1 MGGGLGDYRRKS
13 TIPWF
18 ASRTQ
23 VGATTVA
30 VHRRK
35 SISIFRRPP
44 ACPVADASAPPSALR
59 PATPF
64 PQRCANVSPRERINP
79 RGVNSAGRAV
89 LVCLA
94 TAACLVAS
102 AFGAFRSEKL
112 AALDGAVTAA
122 VGANKLPGGV
132 LWLEHQGEAYHRAYG
147 ARALV
152 PAPES
157 ATEDT
162 IYDAASLT
170 KILATTP
177 AILQLVERGKLELDA
192 PVARTL
198 PAFAQ
203 HGKAAVTVRQLLTHT
218 SGLRASLAAEPPWSG
233 AAAAIERACAEPL
246 RTLPGSTFLYSDIN
260 FIVLGE
266 LVRLA
271 SGCPLDDYAAR
282 EIFAPLNMSDTGFRP
297 AEAKWPRIAPTE
309 LVDGKILRGVVHDP
323 TARRMD
329 GVAGHAG
336 VFTTAADLARF
347 CRMVLGGGQ
356 LEGARVLSP
365 ASVAEM
371 TRVQIDGSDRRGLG
385 WDIDSR
391 YSGPRG
397 RWFPAG
403 PTFGHTGWT
412 GGSVWIDPAAR
423 AFVIFLGNRVHP
435 DGKGDVIALRAMLG
449 TLAAEAIGRDAGAVM
464 NGIDVLVRENFVRLR
479 GLKVGL
485 ITNQSGRD
493 RQGRSTIDLLHDA
506 PGVQLV
512 ALFSP
517 EHGIRG
523 MADSHVGDT
532 VDEKTGLPIHSLY
545 GSVARRSAD
554 QSAAD
559 YDLAVIHAWAPH
571 AEHLQGIDALVF
583 DIQDVGARFYTYA
596 STLGAA
602 LEVAGRE
609 KKKFFVLDRVNP
621 ITGLA
626 VEGPVQTRHPSFVG
640 FHPLPVRHGMTL
652 GELARLFNAER
663 GFGVDLT
670 VVPCEMWNR
679 EVWLD
684 ATGLPW
690 INPSPSMRS
699 LNAAALYPGLCLL
712 EGTSLSMARGTLR
725 PFEQVGAPF
734 VDGAELAA
742 AMNAAALIGVRF
754 EAVRFTPQTGFYPGP
769 AASLKYRD
777 QECGGVRVILTDRER
792 CAVVDIGIELARVLQ
807 RLYPTQFKVDDM
819 AKLLGHEETLQ
830 ALRAGESRAR
840 IKARWAA
847 GLAGFETRRQPFLLY
862 KNGPRS
868 PALPK

>member
-1 MGGGLGDYRRKS
+1 MN
-13 TIPWF
+13 PC
-18 ASRTQ
+18 
-23 VGATTVA
+23 GA
-30 VHRRK
+30 
-35 SISIFRRPP
+35 
-44 ACPVADASAPPSALR
+44 
-59 PATPF
+59 
-64 PQRCANVSPRERINP
+64 
-79 RGVNSAGRAV
+79 NSAGRAV
-89 LVCLA
+89 LA
-94 TAACLVAS
+94 GFAAAACLVAS
-102 AFGAFRSEKL
+102 AVGAFRPEKL
-112 AALDGAVTAA
+112 TALDAA
-122 VGANKLPGGV
+122 IAEAISAGKLPGGV
-132 LWLEHQGEAYHRAYG
+132 LWLEQEGAMYRRAYG
-147 ARALV
+147 QRALV
-152 PAPES
+152 PVPES

-177 AILQLVERGKLELDA
+177 AILQLVERGQLDLDA

-203 HGKAAVTVRQLLTHT
+203 GGKDKVTVRQLLTHT
-218 SGLRASLAAEPPWSG
+218 SGLRASLAVEPAWAGST
-233 AAAAIERACAEPL
+233 AAIELACAEPL
-246 RTLPGSTFLYSDIN
+246 RNLPGSTFLYSDIN

-271 SGCPLDDYAAR
+271 SGHPLDDYAAR
-282 EIFAPLNMSDTGFRP
+282 EIFAPLKMADTGFRP
-297 AEAKWPRIAPTE
+297 SPEKLARIAPTE
-309 LVDGKILRGVVHDP
+309 RVDGKMLRGIVHDP
-323 TARRMD
+323 TARRMG

-347 CRMVLGGGQ
+347 CRMMLGGGQ
-356 LEGARVLSP
+356 LDGVRVLSS

-371 TRVQIDGSDRRGLG
+371 TRVQTEGSDRRGLG

-403 PTFGHTGWT
+403 STFGHTGWT
-412 GGSVWIDPAAR
+412 GGSAWIDPAAH

-435 DGKGDVIALRAMLG
+435 DGKGDVIALRATLG
-449 TLAAEAIGRDAGAVM
+449 TLAAEALGRDAGAVL
-464 NGIDVLVRENFVRLR
+464 NGIDVLVRENFAPLR

-493 RQGRSTIDLLHDA
+493 RQGRSTIDLLHAA

-523 MADSHVGDT
+523 MADQHVGDS

-545 GSVARRSAD
+545 GSVARRGAD

-559 YDLAVIHAWAPH
+559 YDLAVIQAWAPRP
-571 AEHLQGIDALVF
+571 EHLQGIDALIF

-621 ITGLA
+621 IGGSA
-626 VEGPVQTRHPSFVG
+626 VEGPVQTRHSSFVG

-670 VVPCEMWNR
+670 VVPCENWTR
-679 EVWLD
+679 ETWFDV
-684 ATGLPW
+684 TGLPW

-699 LNAAALYPGLCLL
+699 LTAAALYPGLCLL

-725 PFEQVGAPF
+725 PFEQVGAPY
-734 VDGAELAA
+734 VDGGQLAA
-742 AMNAAALIGVRF
+742 AMNAAALPGVRF
-754 EAVRFTPQTGFYPGP
+754 EAVRFTPQAGFYPGP

-777 QECGGVRVILTDRER
+777 EECGGVRVILTDRAR
-792 CAVVDIGIELARVLQ
+792 YAAVDIGLELALVLQ
-807 RLYPTQFKVDDM
+807 RLYPSQFKVDDM
-819 AKLLGHEETLQ
+819 ARLLGHDETLQ
-830 ALRAGESRAR
+830 ALRAGESLARIRAR
-840 IKARWAA
+840 WTA
-847 GLAGFETRRQPFLLY
+847 GLARFETRRQPFLLY
-862 KNGPRS
+862 KSGAISSTRPR
-868 PALPK
+868 